1 MLETNSPLNQ
11 VLDAG
16 LKHLLIELLA
26 RGEVQVIFNPQ
37 GIGVEIPPALY
48 GQETVTLNFSYGY
61 HTDLTL
67 DNTGI
72 RQELSFQGSWF
83 PCVIPWGAV
92 IAARCLA
99 APLPQPRKGLK
110 VVK

>member
-26 RGEVQVIFNPQ
+26 RGEAQVIFNPQ

-67 DNTGI
+67 DDNGI
-72 RQELSFQGSWF
+72 RQELSFRGTWF
-83 PCVIPWGAV
+83 PCVIPWSAV
-92 IAARCLA
+92 IAAKWLA
-99 APLPQPRKGLK
+99 APIPQLRRGLK
-110 VVK
+110 AVK